1 MTPLDTYVRSYADT
15 LRIVREHA
23 AEMDRAAR
31 SRAQGYEDSATRR
44 EVGAQKML
52 KKHTKWLYDQ
62 HPGAVVCEWLTRA
75 EAEATA
81 PPVCEAP
88 APKPAPRPRT
98 PRAKG
103 ETRAERS
110 ARNKAAWALRPRGK
124 AAT

>member
-1 MTPLDTYVRSYADT
+1 MSEPDTYVRGYADT

-44 EVGAQKML
+44 EVGARKML
-52 KKHTKWLYDQ
+52 KTHTNGLYEQ
-62 HPGAVVCEWLTRA
+62 HPGAVVREWLERA
-75 EAEATA
+75 KVEATA
-81 PPVCEAP
+81 PPVCDAP
-88 APKPAPRPRT
+88 APKPAPRARA

-110 ARNKAAWALRPRGK
+110 ARNKAAWAARPRGK
-124 AAT
+124 AAK